1 MFLSA
6 FDDFDVTLSSDLTL
20 KRSVLEL
27 PVECEK

>member
-6 FDDFDVTLSSDLTL
+6 FDDFDVTLSLDLTL